1 MAKYK
6 QECIF
11 GIRAVIEAIQQEKE
25 IDKVMLKQGVRGELF
40 QQLFSLIRE
49 RNIPFQYV
57 PEDVFKPFADRNHQG
72 VLAEISPVPYQD
84 LTEVLDG
91 VEAAGRV
98 PFVLILD
105 RVTDV
110 RNFGAIV
117 RSAECA
123 GVDVVI
129 IPNKNSAKISSD
141 ALKTS
146 AGALYHV
153 PVCRVLNLKRVV
165 RELKFQRGIRVY
177 AATEKAE
184 KFYTGAD
191 LTLPTAIIMGSEDKG
206 IDEELINIATDC
218 IKIPQKG
225 QIESLN
231 VSAAAAV
238 LLFEVVRQRGEKIFF
253 VVTEIAKGRKFNP
266 ASVISVIKKGLFCG
280 LECFFH
286 CFGKRIC
293 C

>member
-25 IDKVMLKQGVRGELF
+25 IDKVMLKQGIHGELF
-40 QQLFSLIRE
+40 QQLFTLIRQK
-49 RNIPFQYV
+49 NIFFQYV
-57 PEDVFKPFADRNHQG
+57 PDEVFRPFADRNHQG
-72 VLAEISPVPYQD
+72 VLAEVSPVPYQD
-84 LTEVLDG
+84 LNQVLDQAETEG
-91 VEAAGRV
+91 KI

-123 GVDVVI
+123 GVNAIV

-153 PVCRVLNLKRVV
+153 PVCRVLNLKKVV
-165 RELKFQRGIRVY
+165 RELKFQRGMQVL

-184 KFYTGAD
+184 KFYTDAD
-191 LTLPTAIIMGSEDKG
+191 MNCPLAVIMGSEDKG
-206 IDEELINIATDC
+206 IDEELLNIATDC

-238 LLFEVVRQRGEKIFF
+238 ILFEVVRQRD
-253 VVTEIAKGRKFNP
+253 KG
-266 ASVISVIKKGLFCG
+266 AC
-280 LECFFH
+280 
-286 CFGKRIC
+286 
-293 C
+293 

>member
-25 IDKVMLKQGVRGELF
+25 IDKVMLRQGSRGELF
-40 QQLFSLIRE
+40 QQLFTLIRE
-49 RNIPFQYV
+49 NHIPFQYV
-57 PEDVFKPFADRNHQG
+57 PEAVFKPFADRNHQG
-72 VLAEISPVPYQD
+72 VLAEVSPVPYQD
-84 LTEVLDG
+84 LDEVLDR
-91 VEAAGRV
+91 VESEGGT
-98 PFVLILD
+98 PFVFILD

-110 RNFGAIV
+110 RNFGAIA

-123 GVDVVI
+123 GVHALV

-146 AGALYHV
+146 AGALYRV
-153 PVCRVLNLKRVV
+153 PVCRVLNLKKVV
-165 RELKFQRGIRVY
+165 RELKFQRGMQVF

-191 LTLPTAIIMGSEDKG
+191 FTVPLAVVMGAEDKG
-206 IDEELINIATDC
+206 IDEGLLNIATEC

-238 LLFEVVRQRGEKIFF
+238 LMFEVVRQRDL
-253 VVTEIAKGRKFNP
+253 N
-266 ASVISVIKKGLFCG
+266 
-280 LECFFH
+280 
-286 CFGKRIC
+286 
-293 C
+293 

>member
-1 MAKYK
+1 MA
-6 QECIF
+6 EIF
-11 GIRAVIEAIQQEKE
+11 EVSQINEYLRQRFEADEFLGSLLI
-25 IDKVMLKQGVRGELF
+25 RGELSNYKIYPSGHHYF
-40 QQLFSLIRE
+40 TLKDSQSAIRCVMFKGSAM
-49 RNIPFQYV
+49 RLRFR
-57 PEDVFKPFADRNHQG
+57 PETGMG

-238 LLFEVVRQRGEKIFF
+238 LLFEVVRQRG
-253 VVTEIAKGRKFNP
+253 
-266 ASVISVIKKGLFCG
+266 
-280 LECFFH
+280 
-286 CFGKRIC
+286 
-293 C
+293 

>member
-11 GIRAVIEAIQQEKE
+11 GIRAVIEAIQQERE
-25 IDKVMLKQGVRGELF
+25 IDKVMLRKGNKGELF
-40 QQLFSLIRE
+40 QQLFALIRE
-49 RNIPFQYV
+49 RDIPFQYV
-57 PEDVFKPFADRNHQG
+57 PEEVFKPFADRNHQG
-72 VLAEISPVPYQD
+72 VLAEISPVAYQD
-84 LTEVLDG
+84 LGEVLDTASAEG
-91 VEAAGRV
+91 KV

-123 GVDVVI
+123 GVDAIV

-153 PVCRVLNLKRVV
+153 PVCRVQNLKKVV

-184 KFYTGAD
+184 KYYMNAD
-191 LTLPTAIIMGSEDKG
+191 MTQPTALIMGSEDKG
-206 IDEELINIATDC
+206 IDDELLTIATER
-218 IKIPQKG
+218 IKIPQRG
-225 QIESLN
+225 HIESLN

-238 LLFEVVRQRGEKIFF
+238 LLFEVVRQRM
-253 VVTEIAKGRKFNP
+253 
-266 ASVISVIKKGLFCG
+266 
-280 LECFFH
+280 
-286 CFGKRIC
+286 
-293 C
+293 

>member
-25 IDKVMLKQGVRGELF
+25 IDKVKLKQGIRGELF

-49 RNIPFQYV
+49 NNIPFQYV
-57 PEDVFKPFADRNHQG
+57 PEEVFKPFADRNHQG
-72 VLAEISPVPYQD
+72 VLAEVSPVPYQD
-84 LTEVLDG
+84 LNEVLDKIVAEG
-91 VEAAGRV
+91 KV

-123 GVDVVI
+123 GVNAVV

-153 PVCRVLNLKRVV
+153 PVCRVLNLKKIV
-165 RELKFQRGIRVY
+165 RELKFQRGICVY
-177 AATEKAE
+177 AASEKAE
-184 KFYTGAD
+184 RYYTEVD
-191 LTLPTAIIMGSEDKG
+191 MNLPLAIIMGSEDKG
-206 IDEELINIATDC
+206 IDEELLNIASDC
-218 IKIPQKG
+218 IKIPQRG

-238 LLFEVVRQRGEKIFF
+238 MMFEVVRQRG
-253 VVTEIAKGRKFNP
+253 G
-266 ASVISVIKKGLFCG
+266 KK
-280 LECFFH
+280 
-286 CFGKRIC
+286 
-293 C
+293 

>member
-129 IPNKNSAKISSD
+129 IPNKNSAKISSILSD
-141 ALKTS
+141 
-146 AGALYHV
+146 V
-153 PVCRVLNLKRVV
+153 PLQKATL
-165 RELKFQRGIRVY
+165 LLQRKHSGIRS
-177 AATEKAE
+177 
-184 KFYTGAD
+184 D
-191 LTLPTAIIMGSEDKG
+191 L
-206 IDEELINIATDC
+206 
-218 IKIPQKG
+218 
-225 QIESLN
+225 
-231 VSAAAAV
+231 
-238 LLFEVVRQRGEKIFF
+238 F
-253 VVTEIAKGRKFNP
+253 VGF
-266 ASVISVIKKGLFCG
+266 
-280 LECFFH
+280 
-286 CFGKRIC
+286 
-293 C
+293 

>member
-91 VEAAGRV
+91 VEAAGRG
-98 PFVLILD
+98 PFTHGSKVHTDLMK
-105 RVTDV
+105 TQDV

-238 LLFEVVRQRGEKIFF
+238 LLFEVVRQRG
-253 VVTEIAKGRKFNP
+253 
-266 ASVISVIKKGLFCG
+266 
-280 LECFFH
+280 
-286 CFGKRIC
+286 
-293 C
+293 